1 MMRSG
6 WRHRSRGAALAIAA
20 ILGFGTVAHLGSAG
34 QQGAPAG
41 AAGGQAPAGNQQD
54 GFRVDPSRGPVD
66 LMLMDPALVGAIDI
80 HLHLVPDSPGANGN
94 VRAIDAFQMAQL
106 AKARGMRGFVP
117 KTQHDLSS
125 VAIAYLVRKYGTPGV
140 EVFG

>member
-1 MMRSG
+1 MRVRWSP
-6 WRHRSRGAALAIAA
+6 RSVGAALTVTV
-20 ILGFGTVAHLGSAG
+20 ILGLGTVARLGSAE
-34 QQGAPAG
+34 QQGTPPGAG
-41 AAGGQAPAGNQQD
+41 QPD
-54 GFRVDPSRGPVD
+54 GFRVDAARGPVD

-80 HLHLVPDSPGANGN
+80 HMHLVPDSPGAGGN

-125 VAIAYLVRKYGTPGV
+125 AAIAYLVRKYGTPGV
-140 EVFG
+140 EIFGTMTLN